1 MKTKSFLSVFVISL
15 FLLTTFTSCEKDP
28 ATQLSGG
35 VWIFENLTSDTED
48 ENIRSLVA
56 LAKALMTDATLEF
69 QDGGTYIITSPLM
82 DEPTTGT
89 WSLIGDD
96 QLVLD
101 PDDQLAST
109 ANIETLTRKQL
120 VYIET
125 YSDMQ
130 DGTYS
135 VTTSWTRE

>member
-1 MKTKSFLSVFVISL
+1 MKTKSFLSAFAISL

-28 ATQLSGG
+28 ATLLTGG
-35 VWIFENLTSDTED
+35 VWDFENLTSDTED

-82 DEPTTGT
+82 DDPTTGT
-89 WSLIGDD
+89 WSIIGED

-101 PDDQLAST
+101 PDDQLPST

-120 VYIET
+120 IYIET

-135 VTTSWTRE
+135 LTTTWTRE

>member
-1 MKTKSFLSVFVISL
+1 MKTKSFLSAFAISL

-28 ATQLSGG
+28 ATLLTGG
-35 VWIFENLTSDTED
+35 VWDFENLTSDTED

-82 DEPTTGT
+82 DDPTTGT
-89 WSLIGDD
+89 WSIIGED

-125 YSDMQ
+125 YSDMH